1 MNITVVGAGPAG
13 AWSATL
19 LARRGHTVTL
29 IDPQA
34 PWEKP
39 CGGGVTAKALAE
51 FSIFH
56 NGLPR
61 QNIDRITIY
70 FSDSNNVTVSPGE
83 PIAVVSR
90 KELGIHLLEEAQRAG
105 VSFLKTRVTRVQ
117 SVGREWILTTRESQV
132 HADFLVGAD
141 GASSLVRRSVG
152 QGLSPQDLC
161 ITLGYLIPGST
172 SSQMKIFFV
181 PNFEG
186 YIWSFPRPNHLS
198 YGLITRTEPG
208 WTARAKVLLTNFI
221 TADLGSDVLSHAEF
235 YSAPVPCLAP
245 RSWKSNQIAG
255 ERWALVG
262 DAAGLVDPITG
273 EGIFY
278 AFKSAQLLADTI
290 ERTDEYRTKVRM
302 EIGGELE
309 RA

>member
-13 AWSATL
+13 AWNATL

-70 FSDSNNVTVSPGE
+70 FSDSNYVTVSPCE

-90 KELGIHLLEEAQRAG
+90 KELGVHLLEEALRVG

-117 SVGREWILTTRESQV
+117 SVGREWILTTRETEV

-186 YIWSFPRPNHLS
+186 YIWYFPRP
-198 YGLITRTEPG
+198 I
-208 WTARAKVLLTNFI
+208 
-221 TADLGSDVLSHAEF
+221 
-235 YSAPVPCLAP
+235 
-245 RSWKSNQIAG
+245 
-255 ERWALVG
+255 
-262 DAAGLVDPITG
+262 
-273 EGIFY
+273 
-278 AFKSAQLLADTI
+278 
-290 ERTDEYRTKVRM
+290 
-302 EIGGELE
+302 
-309 RA
+309 